1 MNYEELIY
9 KTAKAEGMP
18 HTLALLIVAQSKL
31 ETGNYT
37 SNIFKTGNN
46 AFGYM
51 YSKASKYQ
59 TGQGPIADNHYPAA
73 KYKNV
78 EDSTRE
84 LTSWIKRRQA
94 DGQFPKDLTG
104 IKTPLIYATYLK
116 NGAHPYM
123 GASISSYANG
133 MTVWLKKIPKEILV
147 GGSGGLL
154 LLILGAFLFLK

>member
-1 MNYEELIY
+1 MNYEEKIY
-9 KTAKAEGMP
+9 NTARAEGMP
-18 HTLALLIVAQSKL
+18 HTLALLMVAQSKV
-31 ETGNYT
+31 ESGNYT

-46 AFGYM
+46 AFGFM
-51 YSKASKYQ
+51 YYKGSKYQ
-59 TGQGPIADNHYPAA
+59 IGQGPVADNHYPAA

-84 LTSWIKRRQA
+84 VTSWIKRRQL

-133 MTVWLKKIPKEILV
+133 MTVWLKKLPKSLLV
-147 GGSGGLL
+147 AGSGGLL
-154 LLILGAFLFLK
+154 GLLLGAFLFSK